1 MSDRPMSDP
10 PMLRPRRRPLGER
23 KVAPDVVTALEDL
36 QTARE
41 GFQRSL
47 DELTSATQ
55 SALDVP
61 SKIRKNPVKTAA
73 LVGGAGF
80 MLAGG
85 PRRVLRFAVG
95 RVRPGKPA
103 RSPGLL
109 PPEIERVLKDAG
121 LAKDPDLRRALDDDF
136 AEYLK
141 SKGRYDP
148 RVTGATTFWRTFDR
162 VAGPLGTASA
172 RVLVERLMEA
182 DRDRTRRLSEA
193 RKKAHE
199 QTTSSS

>member
-1 MSDRPMSDP
+1 MSDTPMSDP

-23 KVAPDVVTALEDL
+23 KVAPDVVAALDDL
-36 QTARE
+36 QAARE

-80 MLAGG
+80 LLAGG
-85 PRRVLRFAVG
+85 PRRVVRFAAR
-95 RVRPGKPA
+95 RVRPTKPA
-103 RSPGLL
+103 PAPGLL

-148 RVTGATTFWRTFDR
+148 MVTGTTAFWRTFDR

-182 DRDRTRRLSEA
+182 DRNRSKRLAEA
-193 RKKAHE
+193 RKKALD
-199 QTTSSS
+199 TSSKAT

>member
-1 MSDRPMSDP
+1 MTDPAKQRLGRLPTADREPTP
-10 PMLRPRRRPLGER
+10 E
-23 KVAPDVVTALEDL
+23 VAAALADL
-36 QTARE
+36 QAARD
-41 GFQRSL
+41 GVQQSL
-47 DELTSATQ
+47 DELTVATQ

-80 MLAGG
+80 LLAGG
-85 PRRVLRFAVG
+85 PRRMLRFAVG
-95 RVRPGKPA
+95 RVRPAKPDPYA
-103 RSPGLL
+103 GLL

-121 LAKDPDLRRALDDDF
+121 LAKDPEVRRALDQDF

-148 RVTGATTFWRTFDR
+148 EPTASTSLWRTFDR

-172 RVLVERLMEA
+172 RVLVERIMEA
-182 DRDRTRRLSEA
+182 DRTRAKRLAEA
-193 RKKAHE
+193 RKKARE
-199 QTTSSS
+199 AAPKSS